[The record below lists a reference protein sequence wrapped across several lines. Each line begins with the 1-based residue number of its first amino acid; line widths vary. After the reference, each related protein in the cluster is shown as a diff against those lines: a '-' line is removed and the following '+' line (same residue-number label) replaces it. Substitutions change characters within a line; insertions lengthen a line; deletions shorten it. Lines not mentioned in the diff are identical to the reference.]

1 MTFEYDPEKSHTNKQ
16 KHGIDFEEAQS
27 LWLDCNR
34 IEIPARTTGELRKVV
49 IAQLNDEIWSAI
61 FTMRE
66 GAIQIISVRR
76 SRKNEK
82 EIYFSKRI

>member
-1 MTFEYDPEKSHTNKQ
+1 MTFEYDPEKSNSNKQ

-27 LWLDCNR
+27 LWFDYNR
-34 IEIPARTTGELRKVV
+34 IEIPARTTGEARKVL
-49 IAQLNDEIWSAI
+49 IAQLDNEIWTAI

-66 GAIQIISVRR
+66 GAIRIISVRR

-82 EIYFSKRI
+82 EIYYSGEV

>member
-1 MTFEYDPEKSHTNKQ
+1 MIFEFDPGKSAANKQ

-27 LWLDCNR
+27 LWLEYR
-34 IEIPARTTGELRKVV
+34 RVEIYARTIGEPRKIL

-61 FTMRE
+61 FTLRND
-66 GAIQIISVRR
+66 AIRLISVRK

-82 EIYFSKRI
+82 EIYYNTGI